1 MNENIKVA
9 VLGGGQGA
17 HAITA
22 DLTLRGCSVNMCE
35 LPAFAK
41 SIEPLR
47 ESGTIEIS
55 GQIQGLAKPNLITTD
70 PRKALEDVTVV
81 FLAVPSYAQRPFVEL
96 IKPHL
101 RDGMTLVLVPGNFGS
116 LAAARALGTRVL
128 EGKILLAETSSLPY
142 FARLLAPGEVNIT
155 FRTPVMLAAFPGKF
169 TQRVV
174 DRVKPLY
181 ETTAALRDI
190 LEASLCNFNMLG
202 HPAGTLLNSGAIEFA
217 EMNGREYF
225 MYAEG
230 CSPAVARAIGAVDEE
245 RCRVAKEF
253 GYQLTP
259 LVEILYS
266 LGFSDEPSIFK
277 GLQSPILTPGAGPSG
292 LKHRYLTEDIPYL
305 FVPLGELARLANV
318 DIPVVDALTTI
329 ACVLNE
335 TDYRREGLTLKAL
348 GLDDLTIPR
357 MRQFLAEGVR
367 PESGRKVDAA
377 ENRAR

>member
-17 HAITA
+17 HAMTA
-22 DLTLRGCSVNMCE
+22 DLTLRGFSVNLCE
-35 LPAFAK
+35 LPTFAN
-41 SIEPLR
+41 SIEFIR
-47 ESGTIEIS
+47 DSGTIEIS
-55 GQIQGLAKPNLITTD
+55 GQIQGLTKPNLITTD
-70 PRKALEDVTVV
+70 PQKALEDVTVI
-81 FLAVPSYAQRPFVEL
+81 FLVVPSYAQLPFVEL

-116 LAAARALGTRVL
+116 LAVARLLGRPVL

-142 FARLLAPGEVNIT
+142 FARLLAPGQVNIT
-155 FRTPVMLAAFPGKF
+155 FKTPVMLAAFPGKF
-169 TQRVV
+169 TERVV
-174 DRVKPLY
+174 DQVKPLY
-181 ETTAALRDI
+181 ETTGALHDI

-202 HPAGTLLNSGAIEFA
+202 HPAGTLLNAGAIEFA
-217 EMNGREYF
+217 AMNGREYF

-230 CSPAVARAIGAVDEE
+230 CSPAVARAVGAVDGE
-245 RCRVAKEF
+245 RCRVAAAL
-253 GYQLTP
+253 GYALTP
-259 LVEILYS
+259 LVEILHS
-266 LGFSDEPSIFK
+266 LGFSDEPNIFK
-277 GLQSPILTPGAGPSG
+277 GLQSPILTGGAGPSS

-335 TDYRREGLTLKAL
+335 TDYRSEGLTLQAL
-348 GLDDLTIPR
+348 GLDGLSIPQ

-367 PESGRKVDAA
+367 PENGR
-377 ENRAR
+377 